1 MPRGCAPVPAR
12 KRGRPRSVPASDAPT
27 PEKKAKIGGVQA
39 EHRAQM
45 LASSLSSKGMSSSVV
60 VDLAGGQRATR
71 GRKEVEAAA
80 ATLAGMVNSEKAV
93 LERAATALRP
103 DGAPGVMPCREAEQ
117 AGLAKHLRAAV
128 AKGGT
133 AQVLYVSGMPGT
145 GKTASVLRAVDQMKV
160 GRAAQHFSLV
170 HVNAMRLGAPTSVFA
185 AIHAQL
191 PCGRAGRCSASA
203 AQGELSRFFSE
214 RGAEDEPVVL
224 LIDEIDH
231 LVTKNQA
238 VLYRLFDWLSLPRPG
253 LVLVTIS
260 NTMDL
265 PERLLPRVA
274 SRFGVV
280 RVDFEPY
287 KKDQIQEILR
297 QRLRAHAAADAF
309 HADAL
314 RLCSARVAAGSG
326 DIRKALQICRRAVEV
341 RLGAAG
347 GRATGPVTLAHLQ
360 EAERDLL
367 RTNPA
372 VRHVAGLAV
381 RRRRF
386 LAAALFELWK
396 ADSDAI
402 PFSQVAARYCKI
414 LELTDGRPAAAS
426 AAGHGSPQQEAQY
439 LASRLS
445 ASGLLVHQQAKAVGA
460 QATLSSTLALGAGLD
475 LDDLA
480 DVLRSSEEH
489 PGLRDLLQERQEEHR
504 AAVAQAA

>member
-1 MPRGCAPVPAR
+1 VPP
-12 KRGRPRSVPASDAPT
+12 GDALT
-27 PEKKAKIGGVQA
+27 PEKKAKTGGA
-39 EHRAQM
+39 EVEQRAKR
-45 LASSLSSKGMSSSVV
+45 LVASLSSKGMPSSVV
-60 VDLAGGQRATR
+60 VDPAGGQRAAR

-80 ATLAGMVNSEKAV
+80 ATLAGMVNSEKAM
-93 LERAATALRP
+93 LERAATTLRP

-117 AGLAKHLRAAV
+117 SSLSKHLRAAV

-145 GKTASVLRAVDQMKV
+145 GKTASVLRAVDQMKT
-160 GRAAQHFSLV
+160 GRAAQRFSVV

-191 PCGRAGRCSASA
+191 PCGRSGRCSVNA
-203 AQGELSRFFSE
+203 AQGELSAFFSE
-214 RGAEDEPVVL
+214 RGAGAEPVVL

-238 VLYRLFDWLSLPRPG
+238 VLYRLFDWLSLPHAG

-297 QRLRAHAAADAF
+297 QRLRAHTAADAF

-372 VRHVAGLAV
+372 VRHVAGLAPK
-381 RRRRF
+381 RRRF

-396 ADSDAI
+396 ADADAI
-402 PFSQVAARYCKI
+402 PFSQVAARYGKI

-426 AAGHGSPQQEAQY
+426 ARHDSPQQEAQY

-445 ASGLLVHQQAKAVGA
+445 ASGVLVHQQAKAVGA

-480 DVLRSSEEH
+480 DVLRASEEH
-489 PGLRDLLQERQEEHR
+489 DGLKELLQERQEEHR

>member
-1 MPRGCAPVPAR
+1 MLKR
-12 KRGRPRSVPASDAPT
+12 KRGRPAAAQPHGDALT
-27 PEKKAKIGGVQA
+27 PEKKARNGDDEVERG
-39 EHRAQM
+39 AQR
-45 LASSLSSKGMSSSVV
+45 LVASLSNKGMASAV
-60 VDLAGGQRATR
+60 VDLAGGQRAPR
-71 GRKEVEAAA
+71 GRKEVVAAA
-80 ATLAGMVNSEKAV
+80 ATLAGMVNSEKAM

-117 AGLAKHLRAAV
+117 SSLAKHLRAAV

-145 GKTASVLRAVDQMKV
+145 GKTASVLRAVDQMKT
-160 GRAAQHFSLV
+160 GRAAQRFSVV

-191 PCGRAGRCSASA
+191 PCGRSGRCSVNA
-203 AQGELSRFFSE
+203 AQGELSAFFSE

-297 QRLRAHAAADAF
+297 QRLCAHTATDAF

-372 VRHVAGLAV
+372 VRHIAGLAPK
-381 RRRRF
+381 RLRF
-386 LAAALFELWK
+386 LAAALLELWK
-396 ADSDAI
+396 ADSDAV
-402 PFSQVAARYCKI
+402 PFSQVAARYVQI
-414 LELTDGRPAAAS
+414 LGLTDGRSAAAT
-426 AAGHGSPQQEAQY
+426 AAGHDSPQQEAQY
-439 LASRLS
+439 FASRLS
-445 ASGLLVHQQAKAVGA
+445 ASGVLVHQQAKAVGA
-460 QATLSSTLALGAGLD
+460 QATLGSTLALGTGLD

-480 DVLRSSEEH
+480 DVLRANEQHS
-489 PGLRDLLQERQEEHR
+489 GLKDLLQERQEEHR
-504 AAVAQAA
+504 AAAARAA